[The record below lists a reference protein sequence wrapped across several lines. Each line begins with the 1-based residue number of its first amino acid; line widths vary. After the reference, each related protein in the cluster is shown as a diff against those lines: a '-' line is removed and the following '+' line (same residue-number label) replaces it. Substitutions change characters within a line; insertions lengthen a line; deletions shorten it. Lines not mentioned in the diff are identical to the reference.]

1 MYQTDYKRVDA
12 ETLIQ
17 LQDGRIDISDD
28 GNVTLMRAGSAGSKV
43 GKSTYST
50 AINTTDNS
58 GVVTA
63 EFDFMIPDG
72 MPTSHIYLADIESK
86 AASSGFNPGV
96 RIQVRDGIIRVER
109 GKIGIKELWPADM
122 DELETGRWYSL
133 KVELRP
139 GRGDD
144 GEVRVY
150 LDGQKVVDENG
161 QTVDTTSSNSWID
174 TVQVG
179 LTANVNDYDA
189 ALAVR
194 NIEVSTD
201 LPGTANDSF
210 YRVDPLDSLQ
220 FAEEIYR
227 TGTEANP
234 VYVNE
239 VSPNQPPAE
248 PDPVDPEPVEPEP
261 VDPAPADPDPADSTE
276 YNKVAGTDGEDVLTG
291 TAGSDAMIAYQG
303 ADMLRS
309 QGGSDSVR
317 AGGGKD
323 TVYGGGGRDELFGGD
338 QGDSLYGGE
347 DGDSLW
353 GGNGYDGLKG
363 GNGNDTLMGGA
374 GNDKLYGGNGAD
386 SLNGGKGNDWL
397 DGGSGNDTLK
407 GAKGND
413 TFVFGSGS
421 GNDVAIDFAAGADK
435 VFLDFDA
442 AELRNV
448 RIQEQGG
455 ADAGVLISHGAD
467 SILLEG
473 VAYAELSSNDFIL
486 A

>member
-1 MYQTDYKRVDA
+1 MYQNDYKRVDA

-58 GVVTA
+58 GLVTA

-86 AASSGFNPGV
+86 AASSGYNPGV

-122 DELETGRWYSL
+122 DELQTGRWYSL

-139 GRGDD
+139 GRGND
-144 GEVRVY
+144 GEVRLY
-150 LDGQKVVDENG
+150 LNGEKVVDENG

-201 LPGTANDSF
+201 QPGTGNDSS
-210 YRVDPLDSLQ
+210 YDLDPMDALQ

-239 VSPNQPPAE
+239 VNPNQPPAPNPE
-248 PDPVDPEPVEPEP
+248 PDPTPVDPDPVDPKP
-261 VDPAPADPDPADSTE
+261 VDPKPPVDEGE
-276 YNKVAGTDGEDVLTG
+276 YNDILGTHDAETLVGTG
-291 TAGSDAMIAYQG
+291 ANDAIQAYQG
-303 ADMLRS
+303 DDVMRGMDGNDILR
-309 QGGSDSVR
+309 
-317 AGGGKD
+317 
-323 TVYGGGGRDELFGGD
+323 GGGGHDTIYGGYGKDQLHGGNRGDEL
-338 QGDSLYGGE
+338 YGRVGQ
-347 DGDSLW
+347 DTLW
-353 GGNGYDGLKG
+353 GGNG
-363 GNGNDTLMGGA
+363 
-374 GNDKLYGGNGAD
+374 NDKL
-386 SLNGGKGNDWL
+386 
-397 DGGSGNDTLK
+397 DGGANNDTLK
-407 GAKGND
+407 GGKGND
-413 TFVFGSGS
+413 TFVFGAGT
-421 GNDVAIDFAAGADK
+421 GDDVVLDFTAGADK
-435 VFLDFDA
+435 LLLDFDA
-442 AELRNV
+442 TELRSV
-448 RIQEQGG
+448 RVQQQSNEEG
-455 ADAGVLISHGAD
+455 GVLVTYGDD
-467 SILLEG
+467 SILLQG
-473 VAYAELSSNDFIL
+473 VSYEELSSSDFIL